1 MPGTFA
7 YGEGCV
13 VRIIWKAYARKP
25 RRRRSRAISFL
36 ELLSHAT
43 IVLTLTSV
51 TCNCYMLPYTPRYK
65 RRTRNATHYSWMTH
79 VIRHRIMLD
88 PFFRGERCASARASA
103 SGMCNIALT
112 SRKLFFLR
120 DLLLSKVVHST
131 AHV

>member
-43 IVLTLTSV
+43 VILTLTSV
-51 TCNCYMLPYTPRYK
+51 TCNCYVLPYTSRYK
-65 RRTRNATHYSWMTH
+65 RRTRNARYSRMTH
-79 VIRHRIMLD
+79 VIRHCIMLD
-88 PFFRGERCASARASA
+88 PFFSRRTVCFCESECLGYVRYRST
-103 SGMCNIALT
+103 T
-112 SRKLFFLR
+112 SRKLFFVR
-120 DLLLSKVVHST
+120 ST
-131 AHV
+131 SVEGGS

>member
-7 YGEGCV
+7 YEEGCV

-51 TCNCYMLPYTPRYK
+51 TCNCYVLPYTSRYK
-65 RRTRNATHYSWMTH
+65 RRTRNATHYSRMTH
-79 VIRHRIMLD
+79 VIRHCITLD
-88 PFFRGERCASARASA
+88 PFFRGGRCVSVKASA
-103 SGMCNIALT
+103 SGMCDIALT
-112 SRKLFFLR
+112 SRKLFFVR
-120 DLLLSKVVHST
+120 ST
-131 AHV
+131 SVEGGS